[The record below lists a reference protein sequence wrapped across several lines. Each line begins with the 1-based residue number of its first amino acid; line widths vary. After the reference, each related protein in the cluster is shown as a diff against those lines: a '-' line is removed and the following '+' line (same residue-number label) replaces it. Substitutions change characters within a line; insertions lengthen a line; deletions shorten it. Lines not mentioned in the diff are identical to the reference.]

1 VICEIE
7 FMPVGTGSKAGDA
20 IILRYGTPVDFK
32 LMLIDGGTAETGDEI
47 VAHLRKHFGLGARL
61 EHVVLTHSDAD
72 HASGLRTV
80 LEQIPVSNLWLHIPW
95 LVAPEVTHLFADSRW
110 TPAGLQAAVKQGYDI
125 ISEIVDL
132 ALARRVTI
140 NQPFQGQNIG
150 PFHVL
155 SPNRAVYLHLL
166 PQFEKTPD
174 PNQAAIEAVSMWLG
188 KASLIGRLVEA
199 ARAKVE
205 NWTTETWAQERL
217 KDGGQTSASNESS
230 VVLYG
235 AFEDGQRIL
244 LTGDAGV
251 NALTWSADY
260 AVRAGLPLQQFTF
273 VQIPHHGSRRNVG
286 PTVLTRLLGPIQPAY
301 AQPRFSA
308 YVSAPADDS
317 NHPRK
322 IVLNAFKRRGGIIIA
337 TQGSTK
343 VHRGGFPMRPGYS
356 SVDGLPFFTRV
367 EDYK

>member
-20 IILRYGTPVDFK
+20 IILRYGTPVDFQ

-80 LEQIPVSNLWLHIPW
+80 LEQIPVNNLWLHVPW
-95 LVAPEVTHLFADSRW
+95 LLAPEVTHLFADTRW
-110 TPAGLQAAVKQGYDI
+110 TPTGLQTAVKKDYDT

-132 ALARRVTI
+132 AQARRVTI
-140 NQPFQGQNIG
+140 DQPFQGQNIG

-155 SPNRAVYLHLL
+155 SPNKAVYLHLL

-174 PNQAAIEAVSMWLG
+174 PNQAAIEAASMWLG

-205 NWTTETWAQERL
+205 TWTTETWAQERL
-217 KDGGQTSASNESS
+217 RDGGQTSASNESS

-235 AFEDGQRIL
+235 AFDNGQRIL

-286 PTVLTRLLGPIQPAY
+286 PTVLTRLLGPIQPEY
-301 AQPRFSA
+301 AGSRFSA
-308 YVSAPADDS
+308 YVSAPADDT

-337 TQGSTK
+337 TQGVNK
-343 VHRGGFPMRPGYS
+343 VHRGGFPSRPGYY
-356 SVDGLPFFTRV
+356 DAEGLPFFTRV
-367 EDYK
+367 EDYS